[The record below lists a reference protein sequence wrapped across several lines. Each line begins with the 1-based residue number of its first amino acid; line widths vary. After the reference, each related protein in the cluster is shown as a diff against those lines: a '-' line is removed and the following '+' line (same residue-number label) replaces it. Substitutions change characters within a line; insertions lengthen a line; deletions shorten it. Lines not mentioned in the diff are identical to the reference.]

1 MSCRCAPSCRIFRR
15 AIRRRYGAFTLIEML
30 VVLAIIATLAAL
42 LLPALTR
49 ARETARRTHCLSNL
63 NQIGQTLHQYCIP
76 SDDYLPSWACYGSA
90 QGTVASV
97 WADGTWTPLVNDTTH
112 QGVSRHMV
120 VAYSFDAPVMTLTMG
135 ETAHGKSTVETNT
148 NPPYCDLP
156 PWTATVGGQPQPQA
170 NFMPV
175 GLGILVAR
183 NYLTDVHVLDCPS
196 MATGA
201 TTYYDTP
208 LTGTITGGG
217 SYWEPGVG
225 TIYFGTPLSG
235 GGLQINPYNY
245 DPNVWSK
252 LVGSPALG
260 TPEQEFLIG
269 DGQQI
274 AGTAVTPYAT
284 PVPASSL
291 YLVGILS
298 SYSYRDTPF
307 YYDPNLAQSL
317 GGSDPSG
324 LDNGNGQ
331 CVVPLDSV
339 SPQIYPQFMTP
350 AFKTLRQLNN
360 RALISDS
367 FDYAWDPSTPAGA
380 ATRTGFLPGAGLATM
395 AHKDGYNVL
404 YGDNHV
410 KWYDDGPRQISG
422 FTRWN
427 TTYSYTLPNGTT
439 GSATALL
446 GFDDLTIASPTSQLV
461 WNLFDRAE
469 QIDVR

>member
-1 MSCRCAPSCRIFRR
+1 MFRR
-15 AIRRRYGAFTLIEML
+15 AIRWRYGAFTLIEML
-30 VVLAIIATLAAL
+30 VVIAIIATLAAL

-49 ARETARRTHCLSNL
+49 AREQARRAHCMSNL
-63 NQIGQTLHQYCIP
+63 DQIGLTIANYLVP
-76 SDDYLPSWACYGSA
+76 SGDYLPSWACYGST
-90 QGTVASV
+90 QGTVRSV
-97 WADGTWTPLVNDTTH
+97 WSGDEWTPLVNDSTQ

-120 VAYSFDAPVMTLTMG
+120 IAYSFDAPVMTLTTG
-135 ETAHGKSTVETNT
+135 GTVHGKGEPGPSAST

-156 PWTATVGGQPQPQA
+156 PVTALVGGQPQPQP

-175 GLGILVAR
+175 GIGILVAR

-201 TTYYDTP
+201 TTYYDNP
-208 LTGTITGGG
+208 LPTGT
-217 SYWEPGVG
+217 
-225 TIYFGTPLSG
+225 
-235 GGLQINPYNY
+235 LQINPYNY

-260 TPEQEFLIG
+260 TPEAEFLIG
-269 DGQQI
+269 DGRQI

-284 PVPASSL
+284 PVPAGSL

-317 GGSDPSG
+317 GGTDLYG
-324 LDNGNGQ
+324 LDDGSNAAQGLPGK

-339 SPQIYPQFMTP
+339 SPQVYPEFMTP

-360 RALISDS
+360 RALVSDS
-367 FDYAWDPSTPAGA
+367 FDYAWDPTTPPGG
-380 ATRTGFLPGAGLATM
+380 ATRTGFPPGAGLATK
-395 AHKDGYNVL
+395 AHRDGYNVL
-404 YGDNHV
+404 YGDSHV
-410 KWYDDGPRQISG
+410 RWYDDGDHQISG
-422 FTRWN
+422 FVRWN
-427 TTYSYTLPNGTT
+427 TTYNYTLANGTT
-439 GSATALL
+439 GTATAEL